1 MIIDKIENGKLYT
14 GLSSR
19 IDKALDYINKTDLV
33 NTEIGKY
40 EIEGDNVFAL
50 VQEYT
55 SKNPEDARLESHFEH
70 IDIQYI
76 ITGEEMMGLGIL
88 TNQVPHTVIDE
99 KDVAFY
105 PNDSTPFK
113 LDEGMFAIL
122 FPNDL
127 HCPGMKCNENSKV
140 KKLVIK
146 IRI

>member
-1 MIIDKIENGKLYT
+1 MVIDKIENQHLYA

-19 IDKALDYINKTDLV
+19 IDKALNYISKTDLV
-33 NTEIGKY
+33 NTELGKY
-40 EIEGDNVFAL
+40 EIDEENVVAI
-50 VQEYT
+50 VQEYI

-76 ITGEEMMGLGIL
+76 ISGEEMMGIGIL
-88 TNQVPHTVIDE
+88 ENQIPHTVINE

-113 LDEGMFAIL
+113 LKKGMFAIL
-122 FPNDL
+122 YPNDL
-127 HCPGMKCNENSKV
+127 HCPGMKCGENSKV
-140 KKLVIK
+140 KKLVVK